1 MAARLKKGDI
11 VVVISGNDR
20 HRPGSDINEHSGQI
34 LAVDHVKSRVVVE
47 GINVRQISKRR
58 SAQDGAGGFD
68 SRECPIHISNVM
80 LKSRY
85 DAKHG

>member
-1 MAARLKKGDI
+1 MAAKLKKGDV
-11 VVVISGNDR
+11 VVVIAGNDKR
-20 HRPGSDINEHSGQI
+20 RSGSDIAEHSGAI
-34 LAVDHVKSRVVVE
+34 LAVDHGKSQVVVE
-47 GINVRQISKRR
+47 GINVRQITKRR
-58 SAQDGAGGFD
+58 TAQDGAGGFD